1 MGVRGME
8 GREVRCMGGIGG
20 ISQFAVE
27 LLFSHCKK
35 DFHRLLANYLFFLYL
50 LFRFLAVPVPVPI
63 PVPDK

>member
-1 MGVRGME
+1 MEGMGVRF
-8 GREVRCMGGIGG
+8 MGGMGVIGG